1 MKKQWLLGAAGMTAL
16 AAGPAFGQV
25 KTQDGASGQVSELVV
40 IGSRG
45 APRLA
50 TDTAVPVDALN
61 AESLTARGQNDLTKT
76 LEFMSP
82 SFNYPRTSSGPS
94 STGAR
99 SFTLRGLS
107 PDQTLVLVN
116 GQRRHASSII
126 TFNNGAFRG
135 SVPVDL
141 NMIPV
146 TAIGRVEILRDGAAA
161 QYGSDAI
168 AGVINIVLRDESGGS
183 HGSVQYGR
191 TERGEG
197 KTFIATAR
205 QGFSLGDG
213 GFVTLS
219 AEVRDRGDTNAAE
232 VDPRFGRVT
241 STLGDPQST
250 DMSAVAN
257 AELPLK
263 NGAALFGYLTLGRR
277 ESEMSPLFR
286 APTVFPAFYPN
297 GFLPI
302 VNLDL
307 DDLEANAG
315 ARGTLAGWNW
325 ALTDTFGYSKGD
337 YDVSNTVNTSLGI
350 ASPKAFYG
358 GGARYRQNLVNLTLN
373 RAYAVMAGANLA
385 AGVEH
390 RYEAYELVPGE
401 PASYAL
407 AGAQGFPGFH
417 PPSPVDVRRTAFSA
431 FADAELSPVRGLDLG
446 AAVRYEGYSDF
457 GDATIGKV
465 TAFWRPTPV
474 MALRAAASTGIRAP
488 SLQQRYFSTVT
499 SQLNNGVLQNVGNF
513 AVSDP
518 VSVAL
523 GASPLRAEKSRSYSA
538 GVVLTPGRG
547 LTFSLDAF
555 KIDIDDRI
563 AMTENLQGPQVA
575 AILAAHGVTNAAV
588 ARFFTNASDTRTQGW
603 EATLRWDTRLAQDAR
618 LALTVGYGAFDS
630 DPVRIR
636 TNPVLP
642 SIALLGPA
650 SIDAV
655 ADAQPRLKALVNAEL
670 SWRAWRFTADVTDF
684 GSTSI
689 PFGTGSRRIAGRTS
703 VDLSA
708 AWRAT
713 RVLTVTAGVLNAA
726 DTYPVRVPGESTG
739 RPYSEFDPLGFNG
752 REYFLR
758 LSAEF

>member
-1 MKKQWLLGAAGMTAL
+1 MT
-16 AAGPAFGQV
+16 
-25 KTQDGASGQVSELVV
+25 
-40 IGSRG
+40 
-45 APRLA
+45 
-50 TDTAVPVDALN
+50 TDTAVPVDVLS
-61 AESLTARGQNDLTKT
+61 AESLAARGQNDLTKT

-94 STGAR
+94 SAGAR
-99 SFTLRGLS
+99 SFTLRGLI

-141 NMIPV
+141 NMIPL
-146 TAIGRVEILRDGAAA
+146 TAIKRVEILRDGAAA

-168 AGVINIVLRDESGGS
+168 AGVINLVLRDEPGGA
-183 HGSVQYGR
+183 HGSVQYGQ
-191 TERGEG
+191 TQRGTG

-205 QGFSLGDG
+205 QGFALGDG

-219 AEVRDRGDTNAAE
+219 TEVRDRGDTNAAE
-232 VDPRFGRVT
+232 IDPRFGRVT

-250 DMSAVAN
+250 DIQAAAN

-263 NGAALFGYLTLGRR
+263 GGATMFGYLTLGRR

-307 DDLEANAG
+307 KDLGANIG
-315 ARGTLAGWNW
+315 VRGTLAGWNW
-325 ALTDTFGYSKGD
+325 ELTDTFGYSKGD
-337 YDVSNTVNTSLGI
+337 YGVSNTVNTSLGTN
-350 ASPKAFYG
+350 SPKAFYG
-358 GGARYRQNLVNLTLN
+358 GGARYRQNLVNLTVR
-373 RAYAVMAGANLA
+373 RALDVMAGANLA

-390 RYEAYELVPGE
+390 RFEAYELVSGE
-401 PASYAL
+401 PGSYTL
-407 AGAQGFPGFH
+407 SGAQGFPGFH
-417 PPSPVDVRRTAFSA
+417 PPSPVDVDRTGRSA
-431 FADAELSPVRGLDLG
+431 FIDAELSPIQGLNLG
-446 AAVRYEGYSDF
+446 AAARFEDYSDF
-457 GDATIGKV
+457 GDATTGKL
-465 TAFWRPTPV
+465 TAFWRPAPLI
-474 MALRAAASTGIRAP
+474 ALRAAVSTGIRAP
-488 SLQQRYFSTVT
+488 SLQQQYFSTVT

-513 AVSDP
+513 AVTDP

-523 GASPLRAEKSRSYSA
+523 GASPLRPEKSKNYSA
-538 GVVLTPGRG
+538 GIVLTPGHG

-555 KIDIDDRI
+555 RIDINDRI

-575 AILAAHGVTNAAV
+575 AILATNGVTNAAV

-603 EATLRWDTRLAQDAR
+603 EATLRWDARLAQDTR
-618 LALTVGYGAFDS
+618 LALTMGYGAFDT
-630 DPVRIR
+630 DPLRIR

-642 SIALLGPA
+642 SIPLLGPT

-689 PFGTGSRRIAGRTS
+689 PFGTGSMRMQGKTS

-708 AWRAT
+708 AWSVTKA
-713 RVLTVTAGVLNAA
+713 LTVTAGVINAG
-726 DTYPVRVPGESTG
+726 DTYPNRVPGEATG
-739 RPYSEFDPLGFNG
+739 RPYSEFDPMGFNG

-758 LSAEF
+758 LTAEF

>member
-1 MKKQWLLGAAGMTAL
+1 MGAAAAL
-16 AAGPAFGQV
+16 AAGPAWAQSAS
-25 KTQDGASGQVSELVV
+25 TETSGQVSELVV

-45 APRLA
+45 APRLT
-50 TDTAVPVDALN
+50 TDTAVPVDVLS
-61 AESLTARGQNDLTKT
+61 AESLAARGQNDLTKT

-94 STGAR
+94 SAGAR
-99 SFTLRGLS
+99 SFTLRGLI

-141 NMIPV
+141 NMIPL
-146 TAIGRVEILRDGAAA
+146 TAIKRVEILRDGAAA

-168 AGVINIVLRDESGGS
+168 AGVINLVLRDEPGGA
-183 HGSVQYGR
+183 HGSVQYGQ
-191 TERGEG
+191 TQRGTG

-205 QGFSLGDG
+205 QGFALGDG

-219 AEVRDRGDTNAAE
+219 TEVRDRGDTNAAE
-232 VDPRFGRVT
+232 IDPRFGRVT

-250 DMSAVAN
+250 DIQAAAN

-263 NGAALFGYLTLGRR
+263 GGATMFGYLTLGRR

-307 DDLEANAG
+307 KDLGANIG
-315 ARGTLAGWNW
+315 VRGTLAGWNW
-325 ALTDTFGYSKGD
+325 ELTDTFGYSKGD
-337 YDVSNTVNTSLGI
+337 YGVSNTVNTSLGTN
-350 ASPKAFYG
+350 SPKAFYG
-358 GGARYRQNLVNLTLN
+358 GGARYRQNLVNLTVR
-373 RAYAVMAGANLA
+373 RALDVMAGANLA

-390 RYEAYELVPGE
+390 RFEAYELVSGE
-401 PASYAL
+401 PGSYTL
-407 AGAQGFPGFH
+407 SGAQGFPGFH
-417 PPSPVDVRRTAFSA
+417 PPSPVDVDRTGRSA
-431 FADAELSPVRGLDLG
+431 FIDAELSPIQGLNLG
-446 AAVRYEGYSDF
+446 AAARFEDYSDF
-457 GDATIGKV
+457 GDATTGKL
-465 TAFWRPTPV
+465 TAFWRPAPLI
-474 MALRAAASTGIRAP
+474 ALRAAVSTGIRAP
-488 SLQQRYFSTVT
+488 SLQQQYFSTVT

-513 AVSDP
+513 AVTDP

-523 GASPLRAEKSRSYSA
+523 GASPLRPEKSKNYSA
-538 GVVLTPGRG
+538 GIVLTPGHG

-555 KIDIDDRI
+555 RIDINDRI

-575 AILAAHGVTNAAV
+575 AILATNGVTNAAV

-603 EATLRWDTRLAQDAR
+603 EATLRWDARLAQDTR
-618 LALTVGYGAFDS
+618 LALTMGYGAFDT
-630 DPVRIR
+630 DPLRIR

-642 SIALLGPA
+642 SIPLLGPT

-689 PFGTGSRRIAGRTS
+689 PFGTGSMRMQGKTS

-708 AWRAT
+708 AWSVTKA
-713 RVLTVTAGVLNAA
+713 LTVTAGVINAG
-726 DTYPVRVPGESTG
+726 DTYPNRVPGEATG
-739 RPYSEFDPLGFNG
+739 RPYSEFDPMGFNG

-758 LSAEF
+758 LTAEF